1 MAQRKNGGLPV
12 GTVEAVLAADDIKQ
26 AGHLVELPEWGCSFR
41 VRGLTRGEARRI
53 GAENMTAED
62 SEVFALVH
70 AVLEP
75 SLSEE
80 EARRI
85 LTEKGFGPT
94 ERLLDEILELSGMGA
109 GFRS

>member
-1 MAQRKNGGLPV
+1 MTQKKNGQLPV
-12 GTVEAVLAADDIKQ
+12 GTLEAVLAADDIKQ
-26 AGHLVELPEWGCSFR
+26 AGHIIEFPEWGCSFR

-53 GAENMTAED
+53 GGENMSAED
-62 SEVFALVH
+62 SEVFALVT

-75 SLSEE
+75 KLSEE

-85 LTEKGFGPT
+85 LTEKSFGPT

-109 GFRS
+109 GFR